1 MPTDP
6 FEISCAF
13 ECGSSVVIPPLQVH
27 SRQSATL
34 DSESRRAT
42 SLAGAKPPKL
52 SPSEKQVS
60 GRSSGRRMRVSSGVL
75 ALSLAWLSAP
85 TWSFSGF
92 NLVHVK
98 GRGFLAME
106 FITVGDE
113 VLVQDGKFSRIYSFG
128 QRNPL
133 KLAEYRQ
140 IDTDY
145 MDAPLEI
152 TPDRMV
158 FVHNGSNMSLPLLLP
173 ASQVA
178 IGDYLVTEPE
188 KSPAKVLL
196 IRTVRRYGQYSPLTV
211 SGDIVASGVAVSNFM
226 TLRLPFDTSY
236 NRQHAI
242 QQAASAP
249 FRLYCRWKG
258 HCHNET
264 YDMIFYQLSMSRL
277 FNKAVDGQCCLG
289 SEVRRL
295 CRLVFLAVALMC
307 TIAVVMV
314 HHFSARKSAGQKGY
328 ARTKLMVETEEVA
341 LGAIIDAVQQPSRE
355 AWNGHNP
362 DTDISELVIEQSQT
376 DSIEIVHAKIETEVT
391 TPRRRNQR
399 PHTTLAQ

>member
-1 MPTDP
+1 
-6 FEISCAF
+6 
-13 ECGSSVVIPPLQVH
+13 
-27 SRQSATL
+27 
-34 DSESRRAT
+34 
-42 SLAGAKPPKL
+42 
-52 SPSEKQVS
+52 
-60 GRSSGRRMRVSSGVL
+60 MRVSSGGL
-75 ALSLAWLSAP
+75 ALSLARLSAP

-113 VLVQDGKFSRIYSFG
+113 VLVQDGTFSRIYSFG

-152 TPDRMV
+152 TPERMV

-173 ASQVA
+173 ASQVK

-196 IRTVRRYGQYSPLTV
+196 IRTIRRYGQYSPLTV

-226 TLRLPFDTSY
+226 TLRLPFDTTY
-236 NRQHAI
+236 NGQHAI
-242 QQAASAP
+242 QQAASAS

-258 HCHNET
+258 DCHNET
-264 YDMIFYQLSMSRL
+264 YDRIFYQLCNTRL
-277 FNKAVDGQCCLG
+277 FNQCGLG
-289 SEVRRL
+289 SVVRRL
-295 CRLVFLAVALMC
+295 GRLVFLAVALMC
-307 TIAVVMV
+307 TIAVIIV
-314 HHFSARKSAGQKGY
+314 HHFSARKCVVQNGH

-341 LGAIIDAVQQPSRE
+341 LNTRIDTEQQPSRE
-355 AWNGHNP
+355 VWNEHNP
-362 DTDISELVIEQSQT
+362 DTCISELVIEQAQT
-376 DSIEIVHAKIETEVT
+376 DSVEIVHAKIETEVT
-391 TPRRRNQR
+391 TPRHRNQR